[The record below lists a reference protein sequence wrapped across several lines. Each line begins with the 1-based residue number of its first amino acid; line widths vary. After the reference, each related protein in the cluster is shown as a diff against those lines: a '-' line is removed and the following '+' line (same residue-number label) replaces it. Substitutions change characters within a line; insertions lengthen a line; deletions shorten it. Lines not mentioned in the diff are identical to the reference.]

1 MNNGRD
7 ASYFLDFGDERV
19 KRISYAAS
27 FGISNIKEEYKTP
40 IKEWLKRFEAISV
53 REKQD

>member
-1 MNNGRD
+1 MVIFLTLVTKGLN
-7 ASYFLDFGDERV
+7 ASLMLPV
-19 KRISYAAS
+19 LAL
-27 FGISNIKEEYKTP
+27 NIKEEYKTP